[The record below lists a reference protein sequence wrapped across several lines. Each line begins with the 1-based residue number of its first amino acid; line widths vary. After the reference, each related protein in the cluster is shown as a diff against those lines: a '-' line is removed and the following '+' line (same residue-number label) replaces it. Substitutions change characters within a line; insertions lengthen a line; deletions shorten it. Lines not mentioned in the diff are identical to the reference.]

1 MIYTPGTVGVC
12 HSPGLL
18 GKLIRAGE
26 WLDPTHHR
34 AVWHQE
40 HPEAAHEPWYWNH
53 AFVIVG
59 ADGSTIE
66 AGSKGIV
73 RNNVTSHANQ
83 IILKDPFGN
92 QPRPD
97 AHYKAV
103 VQYAVAHLGVPYS
116 VLDDV
121 CLGVD
126 CLTGWKLHDPRPGVF
141 ICSEFAAKCLEAGG
155 WTSPREPVLMKP
167 ADLVWALS

>member
-1 MIYTPGTVGVC
+1 MIYTPGTIGVC

-18 GKLIRAGE
+18 GKLIRTGE

-34 AVWHQE
+34 AVWHQQ
-40 HPEAAHEPWYWNH
+40 HPDAAHEPWYWNH
-53 AFVIVG
+53 AFVVISSEG
-59 ADGSTIE
+59 DTIE
-66 AGSKGIV
+66 AGSQGIV

-83 IILKDPFGN
+83 IILKDPFN
-92 QPRPD
+92 ASATITIHHAQVI
-97 AHYKAV
+97 A
-103 VQYAVAHLGVPYS
+103 YAVKHIGVPYS

-121 CLGVD
+121 CLGID
-126 CLTGWKLHDPRPGVF
+126 CLTGWKWHDPRPGVF